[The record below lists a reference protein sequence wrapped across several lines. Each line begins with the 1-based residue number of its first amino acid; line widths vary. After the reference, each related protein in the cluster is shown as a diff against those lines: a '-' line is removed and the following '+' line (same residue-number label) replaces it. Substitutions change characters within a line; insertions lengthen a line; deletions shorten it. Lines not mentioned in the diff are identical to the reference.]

1 MRNVVFVL
9 FAHRTDFAVDLV
21 DELFLGFAPAQ
32 TVAQFLTESVVLF
45 ARGKGFVDARERRA
59 LRILG
64 FAGQLAVGDDAAD
77 RFAQRL
83 FAAFKERNDV
93 VVALTHLAA
102 VEARENFD
110 VFIDLLEGQHE
121 EFLASAVHV
130 VKARGH
136 IAGHFQVLNLIAS
149 HWDAVGVEHQNV
161 GGHQNRVA
169 EKTHGHAGVGVF
181 ARVLIGFQESL
192 VGVRTVHEP
201 LGAHAVQH
209 PIEQRNFGDVALTVE
224 RHAFG
229 VEAAGKPACRNLHA
243 ALFNAVGIVTFDERM
258 QVGHEK
264 EAFHV
269 VAFGSLHA
277 GAYGTA
283 VVSEVKRA
291 RGVDAG

>member
-1 MRNVVFVL
+1 M
-9 FAHRTDFAVDLV
+9 
-21 DELFLGFAPAQ
+21 
-32 TVAQFLTESVVLF
+32 
-45 ARGKGFVDARERRA
+45 
-59 LRILG
+59 
-64 FAGQLAVGDDAAD
+64 
-77 RFAQRL
+77 
-83 FAAFKERNDV
+83 
-93 VVALTHLAA
+93 
-102 VEARENFD
+102 
-110 VFIDLLEGQHE
+110 
-121 EFLASAVHV
+121 
-130 VKARGH
+130 
-136 IAGHFQVLNLIAS
+136 
-149 HWDAVGVEHQNV
+149 
-161 GGHQNRVA
+161 
-169 EKTHGHAGVGVF
+169 
-181 ARVLIGFQESL
+181 
-192 VGVRTVHEP
+192 RTVHEP

-209 PIEQRNFGDVALTVE
+209 PIEQRNFGDIALTVE